1 METKTMSM
9 MQFLPYEVKPVVLA
23 RDPQPYY
30 YVPPRTKFEGETT
43 TKETFKG
50 QPGAKPASFKP
61 DFNNIDNTGI
71 LDLNTNYRKTF
82 VNHGLTMCEA
92 KAFII
97 AKSRANKTTSNGENT
112 SLPKTPLKSSI

>member
-1 METKTMSM
+1 M

-23 RDPQPYY
+23 RDPNPQY
-30 YVPPRTKFEGETT
+30 YVPPRSKFEGVTT

-50 QPGAKPASFKP
+50 QQGTKTTSFKP

-71 LDLNTNYRKTF
+71 LDLNTNYRNTYI
-82 VNHGLTMCEA
+82 NHGLTMCEA

-97 AKSRANKTTSNGENT
+97 AKSRANNASNGENTT